1 MSIQPHQKVI
11 PKLLEGVVTH
21 RGNTDFLC
29 SQIIRNPQ
37 GNLHKLICKH
47 GQGNHIRQ
55 VARSG
60 NVPNRASLGY
70 QRDALCSASVCPRR
84 EISHRNRRSVRSHSK
99 SQTSI
104 YALVRKGIIPAYKR
118 GKKLYFYKEELLQ
131 WVESGRKGV
140 LYTPSSEEQL
150 ATMRAGMR
158 HKPKSFKG

>member
-60 NVPNRASLGY
+60 NVPNRASIKEMLS
-70 QRDALCSASVCPRR
+70 ALRPSVH
-84 EISHRNRRSVRSHSK
+84 EEK
-99 SQTSI
+99 SLIGIDEACEVIQKVKPTI

-140 LYTPSSEEQL
+140 LYSPSSEEQL
-150 ATMRAGMR
+150 ATMRAGIR